1 MGWYQRRIHGGPQQG
16 QHLFRFGPRHLSL
29 NHKYSKMPNFTVNQ
43 MREAMDFAPNIRN
56 MSVIAHVD
64 HGKSTLTDSLVAR
77 AGIIAAADAG
87 DKRSTDTRQDE
98 QDRCITI
105 KSTGVSLFFEMKEE
119 MMEKI
124 PAEAD
129 KTKGFYINLV
139 DSPGHVDF
147 SSEVTA
153 ALRITDGALVV
164 VDSVSGVSV
173 QTETVLRQALQE
185 RVKPVLM
192 VNKLD
197 RVILELQAQLE
208 DTYQNF
214 VKILENVDVIIA
226 TYMDETC
233 GDLQVYPDRGTVAF
247 GSGLQSWGFTLT
259 HFAKLYAEKF
269 KATPEKLIKKLW
281 GDHFFNNKTGKWTKS
296 EEEGTHRGFNKF
308 VLEPIFRMFKL
319 IMEGATEKYTKL
331 INMVGVKLTNDEKQL
346 VGKPLVKTV
355 MRKWLSAS
363 DALLEMIVIHLP
375 SPAAAQKYRVESLYE
390 GPLDDAAANAI
401 RDCDQNGPL
410 MVYISKMIPTPDNAR
425 FIAFG
430 RVFAGTIKTGMKARI
445 MGPNYLPGKKEDLFC
460 KNIQRTMI
468 MMASRT
474 EAVDDVPCGNT
485 VGLVGGDQ
493 YILKTGTITDQEDAH
508 NIKVM
513 KYSVSPVVQVSVAPK
528 NPSDLPK
535 LVEGLK
541 RLSKSDPIVKC
552 FSSESGE
559 HIVAGAGELHL
570 EICLKDLAEDFM
582 KGIPIIQGN
591 PVVSFRE
598 TVTIESERMCLSKSP
613 NKHNRLYM
621 KAQPMGT
628 ELCDK
633 LDKGEEISANN
644 SAAGQDVKTR
654 GRYLADNFGWDVNHA
669 RKIWCFGP
677 DTTGPNTV
685 VDVTTGVQFLNEIK
699 DHVISAF
706 QWASK
711 EGVLCEEPMRGCRF
725 DLYDVTLHADAIH
738 RGGGQ
743 IMPTARRCFYAC
755 MLTATPTLL
764 EPIFLV
770 NITAPEGALGGIY
783 STMNRLRGHVFCE
796 DQRPGTP
803 IYNLQAYL
811 PVLESFGFVSK
822 LREATSGQAFPQ
834 CIFDHWEEM
843 NGDALD
849 EDDKLGELVRS
860 IRKRKKLSDDVP
872 PLDRYMDK
880 L

>member
-1 MGWYQRRIHGGPQQG
+1 MGD
-16 QHLFRFGPRHLSL
+16 L
-29 NHKYSKMPNFTVNQ
+29 NKDSTSFVLAHCTFLEQLYLKMPNFTVNQ
-43 MREAMDFAPNIRN
+43 MRAAMDDAEYIRN

-87 DKRSTDTRQDE
+87 DKRATDTRQDE

-105 KSTGVSLFFEMKEE
+105 KSTGVSLYFEMAEDKKE
-119 MMEKI
+119 MI
-124 PAEAD
+124 PASSD
-129 KTKGFYINLV
+129 KEKGFYINLV

-173 QTETVLRQALQE
+173 QTETVLRQSLQE

-214 VKILENVDVIIA
+214 IKILENVNVIIA
-226 TYMDETC
+226 TYMDEVC
-233 GDLQVYPDRGTVAF
+233 GDLQVFPDKGTVAF

-269 KATPEKLIKKLW
+269 KTDPEKLIKKLW
-281 GDHFFNNKTGKWTKS
+281 GDPF
-296 EEEGTHRGFNKF
+296 
-308 VLEPIFRMFKL
+308 FRMFKL
-319 IMEGATEKYTKL
+319 IMEDATEKYTKL
-331 INMVGVKLTNDEKQL
+331 INMVGVKLTTEEKQL
-346 VGKPLVKTV
+346 TGKPLVKTV

-363 DALLEMIVIHLP
+363 DALLEMIVVHLP
-375 SPAAAQKYRVESLYE
+375 SPAMAQKYRVDSLYE
-390 GPLDDAAANAI
+390 GPMDDPAANAI
-401 RDCDQNGPL
+401 RSCDKDGPL
-410 MVYISKMIPTPDNAR
+410 MLYISKMIPTPDNAR

-430 RVFAGTIKTGMKARI
+430 RVFAGTIRTGMKARI
-445 MGPNYLPGKKEDLFC
+445 MGPNYVPGKKEDLFV
-460 KNIQRTMI
+460 KNIQRTLI
-468 MMASRT
+468 MMAGRT
-474 EAVDDVPCGNT
+474 EAVDDIPCGNT
-485 VGLVGGDQ
+485 VGLVGIDA
-493 YILKTGTITDQEDAH
+493 YILKTGTITDLEDAH
-508 NIKVM
+508 NIRVM

-582 KGIPIIQGN
+582 KGIPIVQGN

-621 KAQPMGT
+621 KAQQMGQ
-628 ELCDK
+628 ELCEQI
-633 LDKGEEISANN
+633 DKG
-644 SAAGQDVKTR
+644 DVSSTGDMKTR

-755 MLTATPTLL
+755 MLTAEPTLL

-834 CIFDHWEEM
+834 CVFDHWEEM
-843 NGDALD
+843 SGNPHDPA
-849 EDDKLGELVRS
+849 DKLGAIVKDVRV
-860 IRKRKKLSDDVP
+860 RKKLSEEIP

>member
-1 MGWYQRRIHGGPQQG
+1 MGI
-16 QHLFRFGPRHLSL
+16 
-29 NHKYSKMPNFTVNQ
+29 
-43 MREAMDFAPNIRN
+43 REAMDNAENIRN

-105 KSTGVSLFFEMKEE
+105 KSTGVSLYFEIKEE
-119 MMEKI
+119 MKKFV
-124 PAEAD
+124 PAPSDPER
-129 KTKGFYINLV
+129 GFYINLV

-173 QTETVLRQALQE
+173 QTETVLRQSLQE

-192 VNKLD
+192 INKLD

-214 VKILENVDVIIA
+214 VKILENVNVIIA
-226 TYMDETC
+226 TYMDEVC
-233 GDLQVYPDRGTVAF
+233 GDLQVFPDKGTVAF

-281 GDHFFNNKTGKWTKS
+281 GDHFFNNKTGKWSKTQ
-296 EEEGTHRGFNKF
+296 EDGTHRGFNKF

-331 INMVGVKLTNDEKQL
+331 INMVGVKLTTDEKAL

-363 DALLEMIVIHLP
+363 DALLEMIVVHLP
-375 SPAAAQKYRVESLYE
+375 SPAMAQKYRVEGLYE
-390 GPLDDAAANAI
+390 GPL
-401 RDCDQNGPL
+401 
-410 MVYISKMIPTPDNAR
+410 DNAR

-430 RVFAGTIKTGMKARI
+430 RVFAGTIRTGMKARI
-445 MGPNYLPGKKEDLFC
+445 MGPNYLPGKKDDLFQ
-460 KNIQRTMI
+460 KSIQRTLI
-468 MMASRT
+468 MMGGRT
-474 EAVDDVPCGNT
+474 EAVDDIPCGNT
-485 VGLVGGDQ
+485 VGIVGIDQ
-493 YILKTGTITDQEDAH
+493 YILKTGTITDLEDAH

-582 KGIPIIQGN
+582 KGIPIVQGN

-598 TVTIESERMCLSKSP
+598 TVTTESEKMCLSKSP

-621 KAQPMGT
+621 KAQPLGE
-628 ELCDK
+628 ELCAAI
-633 LDKGEEISANN
+633 DKGEDVNAT
-644 SAAGQDVKTR
+644 QDAKTR
-654 GRYLADNFGWDVNHA
+654 GRHLADNFGWDVNHA

-677 DTTGPNTV
+677 DTTGANLM
-685 VDVTTGVQFLNEIK
+685 VDVTTAVQFLNEIK
-699 DHVISAF
+699 DHVVSAF

-755 MLTATPTLL
+755 MLTAQPTLL

-783 STMNRLRGHVFCE
+783 STMNRLRGHVFSE

-834 CIFDHWEEM
+834 CVFDHWEEM
-843 NGDALD
+843 AGDVFNP
-849 EDDKLGELVRS
+849 DDKLGGIVKNVRE
-860 IRKRKKLSDDVP
+860 RKKLSAEVP